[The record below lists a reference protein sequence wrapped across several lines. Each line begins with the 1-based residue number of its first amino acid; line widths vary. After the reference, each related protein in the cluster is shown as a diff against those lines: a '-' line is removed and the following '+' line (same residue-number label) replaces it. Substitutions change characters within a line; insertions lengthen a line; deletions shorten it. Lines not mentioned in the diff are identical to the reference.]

1 MPGSSKTKSV
11 SIMASADDEE
21 EPMDDQ
27 TDYDVHLT
35 QNGWC
40 VYAFFRY

>member
-1 MPGSSKTKSV
+1 MPGSSKTKSSV
-11 SIMASADDEE
+11 SIMASADDDE

-40 VYAFFRY
+40 VYAFF

>member
-11 SIMASADDEE
+11 SIMASADDEVS
-21 EPMDDQ
+21 MDDQ

-35 QNGWC
+35 QNGGC
-40 VYAFFRY
+40 VYVFF